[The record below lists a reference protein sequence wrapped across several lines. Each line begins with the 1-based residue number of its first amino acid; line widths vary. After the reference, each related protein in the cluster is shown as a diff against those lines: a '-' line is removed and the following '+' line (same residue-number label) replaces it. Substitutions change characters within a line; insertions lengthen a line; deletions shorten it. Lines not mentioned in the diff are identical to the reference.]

1 MKTKTFLV
9 AVAVSA
15 PVLFAPVF
23 AESDLVEIPVQIQG
37 TETATVEIVPADD
50 VSAEMLETETV
61 FTVTQ
66 STAIVFAPTEPG
78 DFYYRIYQ
86 PGEKNQ
92 GIILDKTEY
101 KAHLHSEYNEVG
113 ELDTVALLYKN
124 DDTAKTDEI
133 RFENKKV
140 GTPISN
146 TDTSDK
152 VETWKYLGIIA
163 VCLMITRMIIIFR
176 TKSNLLGH

>member
-1 MKTKTFLV
+1 MKTKTLLV
-9 AVAVSA
+9 AAAVSA

-23 AESDLVEIPVQIQG
+23 AESDPVEIPVQIQG

-50 VSAEMLETETV
+50 TSAEMLETETV

-86 PGEKNQ
+86 PSEKNQ
-92 GIILDKTEY
+92 GIILDETEY
-101 KAHLHSEYNEVG
+101 KAHLHSEYNEAG

-124 DDTAKTDEI
+124 DDTAKIDEI

-140 GTPISN
+140 GTPISS

-163 VCLMITRMIIIFR
+163 VCLMITGMIIIFR
-176 TKSNLLGH
+176 TKSDDEN

>member
-1 MKTKTFLV
+1 MKTKTLLV
-9 AVAVSA
+9 ATAVSA
-15 PVLFAPVF
+15 PILFTPVF
-23 AESDLVEIPVQIQG
+23 AESDPVEILVQIQG

-50 VSAEMLETETV
+50 VSAATLETETV

-66 STAIVFAPTEPG
+66 NAAIVFAPTEPG

-92 GIILDKTEY
+92 GIILDETEY
-101 KAHLHSEYNEVG
+101 KAHLHSEYNGAG
-113 ELDTVALLYKN
+113 ELDTVTVLYKN

-140 GTPISN
+140 GTPISS

-152 VETWKYLGIIA
+152 IETWKYLGIIA
-163 VCLMITRMIIIFR
+163 VCLMITGMIIIFR
-176 TKSNLLGH
+176 TKSDDEN